1 MSSLRILVAD
11 DNEFIRKGLCSI
23 LESRAGWIVC
33 GQAADGKDAVEKA
46 IELRPDVILVDLSMP
61 RLNGFEVAE
70 CVHERIPDCGIL
82 VVTEH
87 DPHLMENL
95 SAQSGVSGFVA
106 KSRVDLDLL
115 SAVEAAS
122 SPSHL
127 RSSSSAPKTV

>member
-11 DNEFIRKGLCSI
+11 DNETIRMGLCSV

-61 RLNGFEVAE
+61 RLNGFEVAQ
-70 CVHERIPDCGIL
+70 CVYERMPDCRIL

-87 DPHLMENL
+87 DPHLMAQL

-106 KSRVDLDLL
+106 KSRIGLDLL

-122 SPSHL
+122 NPSHL
-127 RSSSSAPKTV
+127 RSSLSAQKTA